1 MSSSHANHPPPLFS
15 FARVT
20 SFLTCILVALA
31 SGTNYVFSAYG
42 PQLGERLKLTH
53 TQINIVGLSGNIGV
67 YGTAPI
73 WGGIVDRKGPRLM
86 MVMAFFSLLI
96 GYLGIRHFFVNG
108 LPDDDSSIGLF
119 SFCVLVFC
127 GFLTGI
133 GGNGGLVGSM
143 NSTAKSFP
151 DKTRA
156 TANGIVIS
164 GFGLSAFLFS
174 TIAHAFFPGNTS
186 SFLLVLAIGTA
197 LPMILGF
204 LFVRP
209 IPPPHIDPTR
219 RLEDGTPAS
228 PADYGVGEGLGTGS
242 PTTYSVENTSHTH
255 LLARDEDEEDEDV
268 RAPAIELEEEEP
280 LVSSTHAQAS
290 SDYVVPGQV
299 DSVALSPTRAGLT
312 RHRSHSSRSISRRSI
327 QTHLDK
333 TADGQPN
340 IHGRRLF
347 KTLDFWLLFT
357 ICSLL
362 SGTGLMYINNVGAIS
377 QALFANKNPD
387 YDEIKAA
394 QWQATQVSTVSVM
407 NCLGRILIG
416 VIADFTKVKL
426 RLPRSACIVL
436 VALMFVISQL
446 MCFSIDRIG
455 NLWKASALLG
465 VAYGGLFGLFP
476 TLVIEW
482 FGLPHFSE
490 NWGFVSL
497 SPMLGGNIF
506 SIAFGRNVDA
516 HDPDASPSSDNSTLS
531 GTAAAALSTLASSF
545 LPQPT
550 PSASVSA
557 GSTTDSSTLSSTLA
571 GAIHARGGVPSSHH
585 CIMGRECYVDS
596 IKMTIAACCVALALG
611 VYAAWRDIRK
621 HRARRT
627 PAVVVWE
634 DDE

>member
-73 WGGIVDRKGPRLM
+73 WGGIVDRKGPRVM
-86 MVMAFFSLLI
+86 MVVAFFSLLI
-96 GYLGIRHFFVNG
+96 GYLGIRQFFING

-119 SFCVLVFC
+119 SLCALVFC

-174 TIAHAFFPGNTS
+174 TIAHTFFPGNTS

-209 IPPPHIDPTR
+209 IPPPHIDSTR
-219 RLEDGTPAS
+219 RLEDGTPVS

-255 LLARDEDEEDEDV
+255 LLARDEDEEDEDA
-268 RAPAIELEEEEP
+268 RTPAIELEEEEP
-280 LVSSTHAQAS
+280 LVSSTHAQAT

-299 DSVALSPTRAGLT
+299 DSVALSPTHAGLT

-340 IHGRRLF
+340 IHGKRLF

-436 VALMFVISQL
+436 VAFMFVVSQL

-455 NLWKASALLG
+455 DLWKASALLG

-516 HDPDASPSSDNSTLS
+516 HDPDASPSSSDNSTLS
-531 GTAAAALSTLASSF
+531 STAAAALSTLASSL
-545 LPQPT
+545 LPST
-550 PSASVSA
+550 PSSSA
-557 GSTTDSSTLSSTLA
+557 TAAPTTDSATLSSTLTDAVRARA
-571 GAIHARGGVPSSHH
+571 GIPSSHH

-596 IKMTIAACCVALALG
+596 IKMTIGACCVALALG
-611 VYAAWRDIRK
+611 VYAAWRDLRK